1 MITISEFRLALL
13 LLVRL
18 DPLIERS
25 SSECSPL
32 FFEVV
37 FHGKIHNF
45 LKLRHLKSDFLVV
58 GNLKCLQHDGGS
70 ESRQVPKEFHV
81 QVVPRALIGISEVG
95 DGRKSH
101 VIRIKKV

>member
-1 MITISEFRLALL
+1 MVFQPAKALVAVEQFLVGLVEVITVGEFRLALL

-45 LKLRHLKSDFLVV
+45 F
-58 GNLKCLQHDGGS
+58 
-70 ESRQVPKEFHV
+70 
-81 QVVPRALIGISEVG
+81 
-95 DGRKSH
+95 
-101 VIRIKKV
+101 